1 MKITKITNDQR
12 ARFPE
17 WVEKWIQ
24 LGLSTEPADFDRAT
38 AAALRAYE
46 LCNLGRPSVV
56 LRMGSPYS
64 ATLGGILA
72 WGFLRA
78 FAKEGVGSQV
88 WSQVRSQVESQVWSQ
103 VGSQVGSQ
111 VWSQVRS
118 QVRSQVWS
126 QVRSELESE
135 VGSQVRGQVGS
146 GIYNDRGGAFWAAW
160 CAYVAYLRD
169 VLGWDD
175 PVLERFRVDEDLA
188 TSCGWA
194 WWHENVLAISDRPSE
209 IHRDTEGRLHNPSG
223 PSIVYR
229 DGWALHHVNGVAVPA
244 DVIEQPDSLTVDRI
258 DGEQNTEVRRV
269 MVDRYGAGRYLENA
283 GAQEIDRSRF
293 GTLYRREM
301 GDDEP
306 LVMVRV
312 RNSTPEPDGSIKDY
326 FLRVPPEM
334 RTAIEAVAWTFD
346 VSAAEYRPS
355 IET

>member
-88 WSQVRSQVESQVWSQ
+88 ESQVESQ
-103 VGSQVGSQ
+103 
-111 VWSQVRS
+111 
-118 QVRSQVWS
+118 
-126 QVRSELESE
+126 

>member
-1 MKITKITNDQR
+1 M
-12 ARFPE
+12 
-17 WVEKWIQ
+17 
-24 LGLSTEPADFDRAT
+24 
-38 AAALRAYE
+38 
-46 LCNLGRPSVV
+46 
-56 LRMGSPYS
+56 
-64 ATLGGILA
+64 
-72 WGFLRA
+72 
-78 FAKEGVGSQV
+78 
-88 WSQVRSQVESQVWSQ
+88 
-103 VGSQVGSQ
+103 
-111 VWSQVRS
+111 
-118 QVRSQVWS
+118 
-126 QVRSELESE
+126 
-135 VGSQVRGQVGS
+135 
-146 GIYNDRGGAFWAAW
+146 
-160 CAYVAYLRD
+160 
-169 VLGWDD
+169 
-175 PVLERFRVDEDLA
+175 LERFRVDEDLA